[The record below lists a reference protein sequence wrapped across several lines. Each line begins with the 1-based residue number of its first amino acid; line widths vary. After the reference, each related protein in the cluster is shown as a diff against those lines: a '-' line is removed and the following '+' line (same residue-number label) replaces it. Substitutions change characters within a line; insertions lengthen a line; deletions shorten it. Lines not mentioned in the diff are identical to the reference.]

1 MKVVYTTTNDKD
13 VAKKIAKSLL
23 EKKLAKCIQ
32 IMPIESFYEWKNKI
46 EQDNEY
52 LLIIK
57 SSSKFSKIEKEILAN
72 HNYELPE
79 IIATNINEGYEKYL
93 NWLKE

>member
-32 IMPIESFYEWKNKI
+32 IMPIESFYE
-46 EQDNEY
+46 
-52 LLIIK
+52 
-57 SSSKFSKIEKEILAN
+57 
-72 HNYELPE
+72 
-79 IIATNINEGYEKYL
+79 
-93 NWLKE
+93 